1 MSVILALGKWRQDD
15 RNAILG
21 SIGVEAS
28 LGLQIKEKLKE
39 KRRNREGEGGG
50 YPKYYR
56 YPPCSVILKCC
67 AFVIHWVV
75 TREFVTNSW
84 CLL

>member
-1 MSVILALGKWRQDD
+1 MSVILALGKWRQND

-50 YPKYYR
+50 
-56 YPPCSVILKCC
+56 
-67 AFVIHWVV
+67 
-75 TREFVTNSW
+75 
-84 CLL
+84 